1 MLPKNIHTIHV
12 PLSCYFF
19 PYFPVYLIRNILV
32 NHITYAPINEKGTI
46 MPSKIQQHNSN
57 NIHKTQDNVKQC
69 ERKQKSTYEY
79 VWFYCSF
86 HRLQLSQLQIH
97 NALNSINTR
106 KHEII
111 LRALIFRVPFT
122 IFRFCDNFAIL
133 FSSVLYVFS
142 VQLFWTFL
150 FFVDAAVWLW
160 ILDIFL
166 QFGVVFIVFQSFIAK

>member
-1 MLPKNIHTIHV
+1 MRHEANQG
-12 PLSCYFF
+12 
-19 PYFPVYLIRNILV
+19 
-32 NHITYAPINEKGTI
+32 KG
-46 MPSKIQQHNSN
+46 
-57 NIHKTQDNVKQC
+57 
-69 ERKQKSTYEY
+69 KQKSTYEY

-86 HRLQLSQLQIH
+86 HRLQLSQLQTH

-106 KHEII
+106 KHGII

-122 IFRFCDNFAIL
+122 IFRFCDNIAIL
-133 FSSVLYVFS
+133 FSSFLCVFC

-166 QFGVVFIVFQSFIAK
+166 RFGVVVIVFQSFIAKWTSLPFQLLLLPVVCCSVPLFTKKDEKILSFSISRYYDTKANV